1 MKIMKNIK
9 KIVLFILITMTF
21 GSCAFFKNQ
30 HEIARQ
36 REKPFTVDMN
46 STQVPLGGF
55 EAQFDS
61 AFPMMPLRSANVNVI
76 YFPVEDA
83 VCFHYRLDTINFY
96 QFWNRE
102 GRDFYVTA
110 LAKYER
116 DFEARNLRSTRS
128 GNTKNLY
135 GITDGFL
142 IWQSFG
148 MGVRARSS
156 IDLELGYYFR
166 ERSPFFAITQGEGNY
181 ENLLGV
187 DENEDMVAGEKPM
200 YLTRS
205 QAAEI
210 AAFFDFDFLRS
221 KAPVSQFL
229 APSEQRPPAEFDE
242 Y

>member
-1 MKIMKNIK
+1 M
-9 KIVLFILITMTF
+9 LILITVTF

-36 REKPFTVDMN
+36 RERPFTVDLN
-46 STQVPLGGF
+46 STRVPLGQI
-55 EAQFDS
+55 EVQFDN
-61 AFPMMPLRSANVNVI
+61 AVPLMPLRKVNANVI

-96 QFWNRE
+96 QFWSRD
-102 GRDFYVTA
+102 GRDFYTTA

-116 DFEARNLRSTRS
+116 DFEARNLRNTRS
-128 GNTKNLY
+128 GSTKNMY
-135 GITDGFL
+135 GITDGYL
-142 IWQSFG
+142 IWQTLG
-148 MGVRARSS
+148 MGVRARSG

-166 ERSPFFAITQGEGNY
+166 EKSPFFAITQGEGNY
-181 ENLLGV
+181 ENLLGT

-210 AAFFDFDFLRS
+210 AAYFDFDFLRS
-221 KAPVSQFL
+221 KTPVSDFL
-229 APSEQRPPAEFDE
+229 NPTEPRPPAEFDN